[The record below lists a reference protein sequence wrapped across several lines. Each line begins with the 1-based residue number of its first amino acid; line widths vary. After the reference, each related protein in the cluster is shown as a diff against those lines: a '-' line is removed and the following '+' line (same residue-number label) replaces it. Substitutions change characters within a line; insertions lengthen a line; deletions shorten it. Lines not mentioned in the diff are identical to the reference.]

1 MRYESIDPA
10 TGITLASYPTA
21 TAAEIEAAIADAWR
35 AFETAR
41 LHGPE
46 TRAPLLRRLAELFE
60 RDAERL
66 ARTAAEEM
74 GKPHAQGE
82 TEALKCA
89 LGCRWMAENGPA
101 LLAPQRREG
110 DGREAPVRE
119 IPVREI
125 SVRFDPLGPLLALMP
140 WNFPF
145 WQVLRF
151 AAPALLAGNTVLLK
165 HAPSTPACALA
176 LERLVREAGFEPGAF
191 TSLFLSN
198 AQAAE
203 VLADPRVRGVTLTG
217 STRAGR
223 EVAAAAGRALKPVV
237 LELGGSDPFVV
248 FADAP
253 LEATVSAAVEA
264 RCQNAG
270 QSCIAA
276 KRILV
281 ERSIVAPFTRA
292 FVAAMQARRVGPP
305 GDPATQVGPLA
316 RLDLRDTLARQVA
329 ASLALGARALTGG
342 SVPPGPGAYY
352 PPTVLVDV
360 PPGAPAATEEL
371 FGPVA
376 VLSSFEGEEQ
386 AVALANATPYGL
398 GASVWTAD
406 LDRARRLAV
415 RIEAG
420 SVFVNGVVKSD
431 PRLPFGGVKDSG
443 FGRELGPEGLR
454 AFTNVKTVWM
464 Q

>member
-21 TAAEIEAAIADAWR
+21 TAAEIEAALAGAWR
-35 AFETAR
+35 AFESAR
-41 LHGPE
+41 RRE
-46 TRAPLLRRLAELFE
+46 AESRAPLLRRLADLFE
-60 RDAERL
+60 RDAKRL

-74 GKPHAQGE
+74 GKPLAQGE
-82 TEALKCA
+82 SEALKCA
-89 LGCRWMAENGPA
+89 LGCRWTAENGPA

-110 DGREAPVRE
+110 DGREAW
-119 IPVREI
+119 
-125 SVRFDPLGPLLALMP
+125 VRFDPLGPLLALMP

-198 AQAAE
+198 AQASE

-237 LELGGSDPFVV
+237 LELGGSDPFIV

-342 SVPPGPGAYY
+342 SVLPGPGAYY
-352 PPTVLVDV
+352 PPTVLVHV

-376 VLSSFEGEEQ
+376 VLSSFEGEDQ
-386 AVALANATPYGL
+386 AVALANATAYGL

-464 Q
+464 R

>member
-1 MRYESIDPA
+1 MRYETIDPA
-10 TGITLASYPTA
+10 TGFTLASYPTA
-21 TAAEIEAAIADAWR
+21 TAGEIEAALAAAWQ
-35 AFETAR
+35 AFERAR
-41 LHGPE
+41 RRE
-46 TRAPLLRRLAELFE
+46 VATRAPLLARLAALFE
-60 RDAERL
+60 RDAKSL

-74 GKPHAQGE
+74 GKPLAQGE
-82 TEALKCA
+82 AEALKCA
-89 LGCRWMAENGPA
+89 LGCRWTAEHGPA
-101 LLAPQRREG
+101 LLAPERRDA
-110 DGREAPVRE
+110 DGHEVW
-119 IPVREI
+119 
-125 SVRFDPLGPLLALMP
+125 VRFDPLGPLLALMP
-140 WNFPF
+140 WNYPF
-145 WQVLRF
+145 WQVVRF

-165 HAPSTPACALA
+165 HAPNVPTCAMA

-191 TSLFLSN
+191 TSLFLTN
-198 AQAAE
+198 EQAAQ
-203 VLADPRVRGVTLTG
+203 VLADPRVRGGTLTG

-223 EVAAAAGRALKPVV
+223 EVAATAGRALKPMV
-237 LELGGSDPFVV
+237 LELGSSDPFIV

-253 LEATVSAAVEA
+253 LESTVAAAVEA

-281 ERSIVAPFTRA
+281 ERPILAAFTRA
-292 FVAAMQARRVGPP
+292 FVSAMQARRVGPP
-305 GDPATQVGPLA
+305 GEAATQVGPLA
-316 RLDLRDTLARQVA
+316 RLDLRDALSRQVA
-329 ASLALGARALTGG
+329 ASVALGARVLTGG
-342 SVPPGPGAYY
+342 SLPPGPGAYY

-360 PPGAPAATEEL
+360 PPEAPAATEEL

-376 VLSSFEGEEQ
+376 VLSAFEGEDQ
-386 AVALANATPYGL
+386 AVAQANATPYGL

-406 LDRARRLAV
+406 LDRARRLTA

-443 FGRELGPEGLR
+443 LGRELGPEGLR

-464 Q
+464 R